1 MQREWYTKVL
11 MKDID
16 VINGAGKVEKAR
28 LVSKGV
34 WRFFL
39 SGNGVKRRL
48 IVAVKPELI
57 SPNFA
62 SK

>member
-34 WRFFL
+34 WRFFFVRKWREAETYR
-39 SGNGVKRRL
+39 SG
-48 IVAVKPELI
+48 
-57 SPNFA
+57 
-62 SK
+62 